1 MNKASLMA
9 ALIAG
14 GMSLNSLAA
23 ELNIPLSMEF
33 IAVNGQ
39 EVKSNFFS
47 HKDELELEKGKHT
60 VALVYK
66 DLIEEPYGDGH
77 QRVNSDPFLL
87 HITIDADGEYKLR
100 PETPIRDLKQAKAF
114 AKDPKVSVTHSGGQQ
129 VQYSIEMTSIR
140 EESIIDTLTKELT
153 PEQKHKQE
161 VIAATAPAGSA
172 TNAAVAT
179 TATVATSAVAA
190 TAPSQSKPANQ
201 AQLQGDVK
209 LNPEAMLKYWWQQ
222 ADEKTRKEFMT
233 WAISN
238 M

>member
-77 QRVNSDPFLL
+77 QRVSSDPFLL

-100 PETPIRDLKQAKAF
+100 PQTPIRDLKQAKAF

-129 VQYSIEMTSIR
+129 VQYSIEMTTIR

-172 TNAAVAT
+172 GNAAAA
-179 TATVATSAVAA
+179 TATVATTAVVA
-190 TAPSQSKPANQ
+190 TAPGQSNSANQ

-222 ADEKTRKEFMT
+222 ADEKTRKEFMN

>member
-14 GMSLNSLAA
+14 GLSLNSLAA
-23 ELNIPLSMEF
+23 DLNIPLSMEF

-47 HKDELELEKGKHT
+47 HKDEIELEKGKHT

-87 HITIDADGEYKLR
+87 HITIDADGVYKLR
-100 PETPIRDLKQAKAF
+100 PQTPIRDLKQAKAF
-114 AKDPKVSVTHSGGQQ
+114 AQAPKVSVTHSDGHQ
-129 VQYSIEMTSIR
+129 VQYSIEMTSIH
-140 EESIIDTLTKELT
+140 EESIIDSLTKELT

-161 VIAATAPAGSA
+161 VIAATAPKGSA
-172 TNAAVAT
+172 AA
-179 TATVATSAVAA
+179 SAD
-190 TAPSQSKPANQ
+190 TPTDANEV
-201 AQLQGDVK
+201 QLQGDAK

-222 ADEKTRKEFMT
+222 ADEQTRKEFMT